1 MIKIW
6 VDDIRSAPY
15 GFLRVRSVDEFKD
28 IVEFIEENLD
38 KSEQVELIDLD
49 HDAGDYVYFGG
60 DYIKILEW
68 LEKTNRNYPIRLHS
82 MNSVGIEN
90 MRRIIQK
97 KGWTEVK

>member
-68 LEKTNRNYPIRLHS
+68 FEKTNRNYPIRLHS

-97 KGWTEVK
+97 NGWTEVK